1 MSPLEGIKILDFSHG
16 VAGPFGT
23 MLLADLGADVVKIEK
38 PGRGD
43 VSRYMNMSE
52 RFGGD
57 IPRSGGDYF
66 LTVNRGKRCLALDLA
81 VPEGRAIA
89 LELGQWADVV
99 VQSFRPGVMD
109 RLGLGYEDFR
119 KVNPQIVYSSLS
131 AYGDKGPLAGQPGMD
146 VAVQARSGVMS
157 ITGLQG
163 GEPVKPGVSLSDFSG
178 GAHLAMAMMAG
189 LLFRQRTGQ
198 GQSLSVS
205 LLDATMIMLSNFVVA
220 AVDGG
225 MVIEPM
231 GSGHPQL
238 VPYQAF
244 PSADGFVV
252 ISSGTNK
259 LFRELCVVLGAPELS
274 ADARFKTNPDR
285 VKHRKEIVPLIGA
298 LTIKRTTADWLAL
311 FEKHGIPAAPVNTMK
326 EAFTHP
332 QMTENGSL
340 VEFDHPVYGK
350 IHLVGSPYKFGVAE
364 SGATRRPPLLGEH
377 TDEVLGS
384 ILSMSPG
391 RLAEL
396 RSRGVIASMEEVKS

>member
-1 MSPLEGIKILDFSHG
+1 MSPLQGIKVLDFSHG

-66 LTVNRGKRCLALDLA
+66 LTVNRGKRCLALDLG
-81 VPEGRAIA
+81 VPEGRDIA
-89 LELGQWADVV
+89 LELGKWADVV

-119 KVNPQIVYSSLS
+119 KVNPKMVYSSLS

-157 ITGLQG
+157 ITGLPG

-178 GAHLAMAMMAG
+178 GAHLAVAMLAG

-238 VPYQAF
+238 APYQAF
-244 PSADGFVV
+244 PSSDGFVV

-259 LFRELCVVLGAPELS
+259 LFRELCAVLGALELA

-285 VKHRKEIVPLIGA
+285 VKHRKELVPLIGA
-298 LTIKRTTADWLAL
+298 LTMRRTTSEWLEL

-340 VEFDHPVYGK
+340 VEFEHPVYGK
-350 IHLVGSPYKFGVAE
+350 IHLVGTPYKFGVSEA
-364 SGATRRPPLLGEH
+364 GATRRPPLLGEH

-384 ILSMSPG
+384 ILSMKPE
-391 RLAEL
+391 RLNEL
-396 RSRGVIASMEEVKS
+396 RSRGVIASMEEKKA